1 MSINGKPKNVTFG
14 SKSRAKLIRGVDIL
28 ANAVKSTLG
37 PKGRNVVLQREW
49 SAPYVTKDG
58 VTVAKEILLKD
69 DLENMGA
76 QMVKEV
82 ASKTAD
88 EAGDGTTTAT
98 VLAQAIVKEGIKYVT
113 AGMNPM
119 DLKRGIDKATEAVIE
134 ELSKISKPCKEKNE
148 IEQVGTISANSDK
161 TIGSLI
167 AEAMEKVGNDGV
179 ITVESGKSLKDE
191 LDIVEG
197 LQFERGFLSP
207 YFVNIHEKHMV
218 ELEDAYLV
226 FADKHI
232 RSVQEI
238 VPIIEEIAKKSA
250 PFLVIAE
257 DVEGEA
263 LATLV
268 VNNAKGTIVCCA
280 VRSPGFGNE
289 RKANLE
295 DMAILTGGSMISEDI
310 GITIE
315 KAKLEHLGKASRIVI
330 TKDTTTIIGGKGF
343 KSKIEDR
350 IKNIEKQIEITDEK
364 IEKKKLKERL
374 AKLQGGVAVLKVG
387 AATEVEMK
395 EKKDRIDDAL
405 NATKAAVEDGIVAG
419 GGVALV
425 RAKQNIKKIKTDNAD
440 QEAGIQIVLKALE
453 APVKQICKNA
463 GDSTDVVL
471 SKILSG
477 EKDFGYDAGKG
488 QYGNMLE
495 LGIIDPTKVTKTA
508 LKNAASIAGLILTT
522 EVSVTD
528 APEDVK
534 KDWNP
539 APDTNMK
546 DGDFYD

>member
-14 SKSRAKLIRGVDIL
+14 SKSRVKLIRGVDIL

-69 DLENMGA
+69 NLENMGA

-471 SKILSG
+471 NKILSG
-477 EKDFGYDAGKG
+477 EKDFW
-488 QYGNMLE
+488 
-495 LGIIDPTKVTKTA
+495 I
-508 LKNAASIAGLILTT
+508 
-522 EVSVTD
+522 
-528 APEDVK
+528 
-534 KDWNP
+534 
-539 APDTNMK
+539 
-546 DGDFYD
+546 

>member
-14 SKSRAKLIRGVDIL
+14 SKSRVKLIRGVDIL

-69 DLENMGA
+69 NLENMGA

-471 SKILSG
+471 NKILSG

-508 LKNAASIAGLILTT
+508 LKNASSIAGLILTT

>member
-1 MSINGKPKNVTFG
+1 MSINGKPKNVVFG

-28 ANAVKSTLG
+28 ANAVRSTLG

-98 VLAQAIVKEGIKYVT
+98 VLAQAIVKEGVKYVT

-119 DLKRGIDKATEAVIE
+119 DLKRGIDKATEAVLE
-134 ELSKISKPCKEKNE
+134 ELSKISKPCKQRNE

-161 TIGSLI
+161 SIGSLI

-197 LQFERGFLSP
+197 LQFDRGFLSP
-207 YFVNIHEKHMV
+207 YFVNIHEKHRV

-238 VPIIEEIAKKSA
+238 VPVIEEIAKKSA

-295 DMAILTGGSMISEDI
+295 DMAILTGGTMISEDV

-350 IKNIEKQIEITDEK
+350 IKNIEKQIELTDEK

-419 GGVALV
+419 GGVALI

-453 APVKQICKNA
+453 APVRQICTNA

-471 SKILSG
+471 NKILAG
-477 EKDFGYDAGKG
+477 EKDFGYDAGTG

-528 APEDVK
+528 APEDK

-539 APDTNMK
+539 ANETNMK

>member
-1 MSINGKPKNVTFG
+1 MSINGKPKNVMFG
-14 SKSRAKLIRGVDIL
+14 SDSRARLIRGVDIL
-28 ANAVKSTLG
+28 ANAVRSTLG

-69 DLENMGA
+69 DLANMGA

-119 DLKRGIDKATEAVIE
+119 DLKRGIDLAVE
-134 ELSKISKPCKEKNE
+134 EVLKQLTKISKPCKQKHE

-161 TIGSLI
+161 KIGSLI
-167 AEAMEKVGNDGV
+167 AEAMDKVGNDGV

-191 LDIVEG
+191 LEIVEG
-197 LQFERGFLSP
+197 LQFDRGFLSP
-207 YFVNIHEKHMV
+207 YFVNLHEKHMV
-218 ELEDAYLV
+218 ELKDAYLV

-250 PFLVIAE
+250 PFLVISE
-257 DVEGEA
+257 DCEGDA

-268 VNNAKGTIVCCA
+268 MNNAKGTISCCA

-289 RKANLE
+289 RKAQLE
-295 DMAILTGGSMISEDI
+295 DMAVLTGGQMISEDM
-310 GITIE
+310 GIKIE
-315 KAKLEHLGKASRIVI
+315 KAKLEHLGKADRILI
-330 TKDTTTIIGGKGF
+330 SKDKTTIIGGHGF

-350 IKNIEKQIEITDEK
+350 IKSIEKQIEITEEK
-364 IEKKKLKERL
+364 VHKKKLQERL

-387 AATEVEMK
+387 AATEVETK

-405 NATKAAVEDGIVAG
+405 NATQAAVEDGIVAG
-419 GGVALV
+419 GGVALI
-425 RAKQNIKKIKTDNAD
+425 RAKQKITNLKGENSD
-440 QEAGIQIVLKALE
+440 QTSGIQIVLQALE
-453 APVKQICKNA
+453 SPVKQICKNA
-463 GDSTDVVL
+463 GDPTEVVL
-471 SKILSG
+471 SKILE
-477 EKDFGYDAGKG
+477 EKDDYGYDAGKG

-522 EVSVTD
+522 EVSVYD
-528 APEDVK
+528 APKDEK

-539 APDTNMK
+539 ATETNMK
-546 DGDFYD
+546 EGDFYD